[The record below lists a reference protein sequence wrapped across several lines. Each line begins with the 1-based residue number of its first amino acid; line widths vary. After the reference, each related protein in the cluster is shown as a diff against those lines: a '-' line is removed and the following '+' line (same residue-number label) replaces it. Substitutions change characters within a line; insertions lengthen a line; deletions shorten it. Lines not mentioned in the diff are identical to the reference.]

1 MKIMVD
7 GQDYEVQLLDDG
19 TLDTVIEV
27 DGIEHRFSGEFAAH
41 WRDET
46 GALSEEGLKELAA
59 NVIEDDERHWGKNE
73 GA

>member
-59 NVIEDDERHWGKNE
+59 NAIEDDERHWGKNE
-73 GA
+73 SA